1 MTNITSDG
9 IAHDGSYVISSASVS
24 CGVRE
29 DLLGVSVRWSDSGG
43 HNERHT
49 VGVSSINRL
58 VNPDT
63 ATVEVSYDGG
73 ATTAVYQPVATCIS

>member
-1 MTNITSDG
+1 M
-9 IAHDGSYVISSASVS
+9 
-24 CGVRE
+24 
-29 DLLGVSVRWSDSGG
+29 SVRWSDSGG

-73 ATTAVYQPVATCIS
+73 ATTAVYRAGSATCIS